1 MPLKQGCGFYSWNP
15 MGCSAWDSR
24 FGQNYRFSVV
34 GPTKPI
40 DHVTQRSGCIPALDA
55 INAVDE
61 SATKVLHY
69 FDVRPENGRELQTR
83 LSVNAWIRKI
93 VFNKNAFIDVHVL
106 DVRDN
111 RVHAGTFKL
120 HYLGPAGNGGEFFV
134 FDDRVYQGSGAG
146 PGSAWNQPDARTLE
160 YRLYYQAGD
169 QVYTDSILH
178 AFEVQSDDVVW
189 NAPM

>member
-1 MPLKQGCGFYSWNP
+1 

-24 FGQNYRFSVV
+24 FGQNYRFPVA

-40 DHVTQRSGCIPALDA
+40 DHVIQRSSSLPALDT
-55 INAVDE
+55 INAFDE

-69 FDVRPENGRELQTR
+69 FDVRPENGRELQTH
-83 LSVNAWIRKI
+83 LSVNAWVRNIA
-93 VFNKNAFIDVHVL
+93 FDKNVWVDVHVL
-106 DVRDN
+106 DVHDT
-111 RVHAGTFKL
+111 RVHAGTFNL
-120 HYLGPAGNGGEFFV
+120 RYLGPTGNGGEFFV

-146 PGSAWNQPDARTLE
+146 PGSVWNQPDARTVE

-178 AFEVQSDDVVW
+178 ASEVQSEDIVW